1 MKKTLALV
9 LGLSLAAA
17 AAQAEELLV
26 SINSPH
32 AMTQGAGLVLANTAL
47 AQKANVRILLC
58 DAAGDLAL
66 ANQEGIG
73 QTVFKPRDV
82 TPHQLL
88 QGAIKGGA
96 RVEVCALYL
105 PNTGKQPAD
114 LLEGVSPAKP
124 DDVMGYLL
132 KGDVRTLSF

>member
-1 MKKTLALV
+1 MKKSLALA
-9 LGLSLAAA
+9 LGLSLAVA
-17 AAQAEELLV
+17 AAQAEALFV

-47 AQKANVRILLC
+47 AQKAQVRVLLC

-66 ANQEGIG
+66 ANQDGIE

-96 RVEVCALYL
+96 KVEVCALYL
-105 PNTGKQPAD
+105 PNTGKQPGD
-114 LLEGVSPAKP
+114 LLEGVGPAKP
-124 DDVMGYLL
+124 DDVIGHVMKAGV
-132 KGDVRTLSF
+132 KALSF